1 MVSVILDSSNSYLS
15 VAIANDDTIIDQI
28 SYEAWQRQSELMIP
42 ELDKLLKRNNVTRHD
57 INKVIV
63 SIGPGSYTGVRIAL
77 SIAKVMVLA
86 LNVPLYAISSLHA
99 MKDNDNPSI
108 CIINA
113 RSARS
118 YVGVYKGSEVVV
130 QDQIMTNEQLL
141 NYIEEHK
148 DYKLIG
154 DISYLGLEGE
164 NKDILNGLFEL
175 SKVLSPVKDTLGLT
189 PVYLKD

>member
-28 SYEAWQRQSELMIP
+28 SYEAWQCQSELMIP

-118 YVGVYKGSEVVV
+118 YVGVYKGSEVIV

>member
-118 YVGVYKGSEVVV
+118 YVGVYKGSEVIV

-141 NYIEEHK
+141 NYIEVHK

>member
-42 ELDKLLKRNNVTRHD
+42 ELDKLLKRNNVTRQD

-118 YVGVYKGSEVVV
+118 YVGVYKGSEVIV

-141 NYIEEHK
+141 NYIEVHK

>member
-118 YVGVYKGSEVVV
+118 YVGVYKGSEVIV